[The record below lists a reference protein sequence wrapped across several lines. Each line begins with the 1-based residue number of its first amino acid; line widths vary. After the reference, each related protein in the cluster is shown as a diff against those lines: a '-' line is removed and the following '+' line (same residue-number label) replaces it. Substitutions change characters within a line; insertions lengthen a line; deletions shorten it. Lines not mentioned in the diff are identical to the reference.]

1 MDLNKYIVVFHNLT
15 NFINQTL
22 RNFTQPMRMFPLK
35 KYFYEMEGILSARN
49 ILGLCPAPTILE
61 QNNKTKAIVLRGTQ
75 NNF

>member
-1 MDLNKYIVVFHNLT
+1 MKKKIKKLTIIVIKHSEVL
-15 NFINQTL
+15 Q
-22 RNFTQPMRMFPLK
+22 
-35 KYFYEMEGILSARN
+35 KYFSEMEGILSGRN